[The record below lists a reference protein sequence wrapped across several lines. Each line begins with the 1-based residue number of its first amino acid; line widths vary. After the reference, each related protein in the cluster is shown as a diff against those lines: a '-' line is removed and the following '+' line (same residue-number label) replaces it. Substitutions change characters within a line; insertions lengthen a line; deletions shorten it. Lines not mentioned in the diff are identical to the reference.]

1 MIFSIAEIEGYTVT
15 CDNERNVFLCAH
27 GIAQNFELI
36 VSRHKKMVT
45 ACIVESDGKNGS
57 LGVIEVSLDEFG
69 DVLMLE
75 AVKAAIEL
83 VNK

>member
-36 VSRHKKMVT
+36 VSRHKKMVA
-45 ACIVESDGKNGS
+45 ACIVEPDNKNGS
-57 LGVIEVSLDEFG
+57 WGIVEVPVDEFG
-69 DVLMLE
+69 DVLILE
-75 AVKAAIEL
+75 AVSEAIEL